1 MPANLP
7 KEARVKY
14 QKVLE
19 AKTKEEKLKALQEY
33 LSAIPKHKGTENL
46 VAQVRHQI
54 AKLKKEI
61 AEEKELKRRITKGSS
76 YNIKKEGDL
85 QYVLVGLT
93 KSGKSSLF
101 TTLTG
106 AKSEIDNRPYVTTR
120 PIVGTLNYGGVLI
133 QLIDLPSIME
143 GNEDWND
150 LIFSLI
156 RTSDGIVIVL
166 DASSDF
172 YEQFLKIK
180 KILQENGIII
190 GERRFYVKITRSPF
204 QKSHVIVNGEIID
217 GTESDVYR
225 ILNDYGMRNVLVE
238 IFGKARIDEIETA
251 IIENVVFK
259 PAIIVINKADTIKEF
274 KEYNFDNI
282 PYLYCSTF
290 SELNLNLIG
299 EKIFSS
305 SNMIRVYTKEPNEKE
320 PSKKP
325 LVVKKG
331 ATVLIVAE
339 MIHKDLAKNFKY
351 AKIWGKNVKIQGER
365 VGPNYVLSD
374 EDIIEIRA

>member
-1 MPANLP
+1 
-7 KEARVKY
+7 
-14 QKVLE
+14 
-19 AKTKEEKLKALQEY
+19 LKALQEY

-76 YNIKKEGDL
+76 YNVKKEGDL

-101 TTLTG
+101 VALTG
-106 AKSEIDNRPYVTTR
+106 AKSEVDGRPYVTTR
-120 PIVGTLNYGGVLI
+120 PIVGTLNYEGVLI
-133 QLIDLPSIME
+133 QLVDLPSIME

-150 LIFSLI
+150 LIFSII
-156 RTSDGIVIVL
+156 RTSDGIIIVL
-166 DASSDF
+166 DGSSDF
-172 YEQFLKIK
+172 YEQYLKIK

-190 GERRFYVKITRSPF
+190 GKRRFYVKITRSPF
-204 QKSHVIVNGEIID
+204 PKSHVIINGEIVD
-217 GTESDVYR
+217 GTESDIYK

-238 IFGKARIDEIETA
+238 IFGKATLDEIETA

-259 PAIIVINKADTIKEF
+259 PAVIIINKADTIKEF

-290 SELNLNLIG
+290 SKLNLNLVG

-331 ATVLIVAE
+331 TTVLEVAE
-339 MIHKDLAKNFKY
+339 MIHKDLAKNFRY
-351 AKIWGKNVKIQGER
+351 AKVWGKNVKIQGEK

-374 EDIIEIRA
+374 GDIVEIRA